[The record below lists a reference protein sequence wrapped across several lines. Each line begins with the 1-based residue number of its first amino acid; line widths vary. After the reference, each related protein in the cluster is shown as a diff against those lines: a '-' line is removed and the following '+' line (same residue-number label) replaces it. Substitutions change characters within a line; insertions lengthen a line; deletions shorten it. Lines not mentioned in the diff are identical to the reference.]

1 MTDNPIKG
9 AIMYAIVETSQ
20 FSVTAEGIAHK
31 PTGAKFLPYAG
42 ERYTGKFCL
51 GQSGNVLENG
61 DEYRENE
68 VREMMFDLWVQFN
81 SESVEQ

>member
-1 MTDNPIKG
+1 MSWQRFRLN
-9 AIMYAIVETSQ
+9 
-20 FSVTAEGIAHK
+20 
-31 PTGAKFLPYAG
+31 
-42 ERYTGKFCL
+42 
-51 GQSGNVLENG
+51 NVLENE

>member
-9 AIMYAIVETSQ
+9 AIMYAIVRTSQ
-20 FSVTAEGIAHK
+20 FSMTAEGITHK
-31 PTGAKFLPYAG
+31 PTGAGFLPYAG
-42 ERYTGKFCL
+42 ERYKGKFCL
-51 GQSGNVLENG
+51 GQLDNLLENG

-81 SESVEQ
+81 FESVEQ

>member
-68 VREMMFDLWVQFN
+68 VRARRTGRFP
-81 SESVEQ
+81 SA

>member
-9 AIMYAIVETSQ
+9 AIMYTAVRTSQ
-20 FSVTAEGIAHK
+20 FSMAAEGITHK
-31 PTGAKFLPYAG
+31 PTGARVLPYAG

-51 GQSGNVLENG
+51 GQLGNVLENG

-81 SESVEQ
+81 SEIC